1 MANKAVKPAM
11 MRFEPKAGWSDAGA
25 PVVSM
30 SDYVKQEN
38 KPDEESPEQ
47 LTAEAL
53 VNLGESI
60 QDVFNT
66 LKLNDPRLQAW
77 TQVHAA
83 IRLIG
88 GKLEEQKTLEERLA
102 SLKME
107 IEGVRS
113 LAAELVV
120 GAYQSELEVH
130 ATSKLRV
137 QIAESL
143 NKKLI
148 TALKK

>member
-1 MANKAVKPAM
+1 M
-11 MRFEPKAGWSDAGA
+11 
-25 PVVSM
+25 
-30 SDYVKQEN
+30 
-38 KPDEESPEQ
+38 
-47 LTAEAL
+47 
-53 VNLGESI
+53 
-60 QDVFNT
+60 
-66 LKLNDPRLQAW
+66 DP
-77 TQVHAA
+77 
-83 IRLIG
+83 
-88 GKLEEQKTLEERLA
+88 QKTLEERLA